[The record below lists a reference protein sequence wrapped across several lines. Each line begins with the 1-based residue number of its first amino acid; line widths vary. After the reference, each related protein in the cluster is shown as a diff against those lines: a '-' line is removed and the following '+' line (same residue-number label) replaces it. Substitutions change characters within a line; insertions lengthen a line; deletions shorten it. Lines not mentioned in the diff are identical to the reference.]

1 MIAMATPESS
11 RRLRLTVVFALLA
24 ALGTTLLVA
33 HVALRLATLVDT
45 LAHRHANA
53 VAANVATLTQAAVAT
68 NDRIA
73 LAARL
78 ESFNEFGD
86 VRAIVI
92 TDRQGEPLAAV
103 QRNAAGNL
111 SATLDRET
119 LDERDDRRPFPDRWS
134 SKRRNAPIS
143 IHVAIGQIAPIGW
156 VHLEYD
162 ADAATAARQ
171 RLVAGAALVALLL
184 VAALTTIFSL
194 CLRRLLAAPGG
205 DTQARSINSI
215 L

>member
-1 MIAMATPESS
+1 MATPEPSP
-11 RRLRLTVVFALLA
+11 RLRLSVVFALLV

-33 HVALRLATLVDT
+33 HVALRLSALVDT
-45 LAHRHANA
+45 LAHRHASA
-53 VAANVATLTQAAVAT
+53 VAANVATLTQAAVAA

-73 LAARL
+73 LASRL

-86 VRAIVI
+86 VRSIVI

-103 QRNAAGNL
+103 RRNAAGNL
-111 SATLDRET
+111 SATLDGET
-119 LDERDDRRPFPDRWS
+119 LDERDDGPRLPDRRS
-134 SKRRNAPIS
+134 SKRRDAAVS

-156 VHLEYD
+156 VHLDYD
-162 ADAATAARQ
+162 VDAATAARQ

-194 CLRRLLAAPGG
+194 GLRRLLAAPGG
-205 DTQARSINSI
+205 GAHARSINSI

>member
-1 MIAMATPESS
+1 MATPAPSP
-11 RRLRLTVVFALLA
+11 RLRLAVVFALLV

-33 HVALRLATLVDT
+33 HVALRLSALADT
-45 LAHRHANA
+45 LAHRHASA
-53 VAANVATLTQAAVAT
+53 VAANVATLTQAAVAA

-78 ESFNEFGD
+78 ESFNAFGD

-103 QRNAAGNL
+103 RRNAAGNL
-111 SATLDRET
+111 SATLERET
-119 LDERDDRRPFPDRWS
+119 VDARDDDPRLPDRQS
-134 SKRRNAPIS
+134 AKRRDAPLS

-156 VHLEYD
+156 VHLDYD
-162 ADAATAARQ
+162 DAAATAARQ

-205 DTQARSINSI
+205 GAQARSINSI